1 MEKKAMIEVRNLSKR
16 YSNGVVAL
24 KDVSFRSYKGEIVGY
39 VGPNG
44 SGKTTTI
51 KILTNLLA
59 STSGSTYIKGIDVKK
74 YPKEALRHVGAL
86 IEVPGIYDYLTPNEM
101 LTYFGRVHRMSRTRI
116 KERIEEVMGLV
127 KLAGWEEKKIG
138 SFSTG
143 MQRRLVI
150 AKAIFHEP
158 EILIMDEPVIGL
170 DPKGIK
176 MVRELVEELAAGGTT
191 VFLSSHLLKEVAE
204 TCHKIVFLDKGKV
217 VEQGPLKKFIGK
229 GLNLIKVR
237 FLSELANKD
246 IDRLSSLELIKKVEP
261 DDSDPREVA
270 ISYDGEPGT
279 SSRILAEM
287 IGQGHRIVSY
297 TPVSSSL
304 EDFYISHIGEERGVN

>member
-1 MEKKAMIEVRNLSKR
+1 MQKKTVIEVRNLSKR
-16 YSNGVVAL
+16 YGNGVLAL
-24 KDVSFRSYKGEIVGY
+24 NAVSFKLKKGEIAGY

-59 STSGSTYIKGIDVKK
+59 PTSGSTYIKGIDVNKN
-74 YPKEALRHVGAL
+74 PKEALRHVGAL
-86 IEVPGIYDYLTPNEM
+86 IEVPGVYDYLTPREM

-116 KERIEEVMGLV
+116 IERIEEVMELV
-127 KLAGWEEKKIG
+127 KLGGWEEKKIG

-176 MVRELVEELAAGGTT
+176 MVRELVKELAEGGVT
-191 VFLSSHLLKEVAE
+191 VFLSSHLLKEVAD
-204 TCHKIVFLDKGKV
+204 TCHTIVFLDKGKV
-217 VEQGPLKKFIGK
+217 VVQGPVKKFIGNDS
-229 GLNLIKVR
+229 NLIKVR
-237 FLSELANKD
+237 FLTDLTNKD
-246 IDRLSSLELIKKVEP
+246 IDRLHTVEFIKKVEP
-261 DDSDPREVA
+261 NDTDPREVV
-270 ISYDGEPGT
+270 ISYDGEPRT
-279 SSRILAEM
+279 SSEILAQM
-287 IGQGHRIVSY
+287 VNAGLGITSY
-297 TPVSSSL
+297 TPVSVSL
-304 EDFYISHIGEERGVN
+304 EDFYITHIGEERGVK

>member
-1 MEKKAMIEVRNLSKR
+1 MQKEVVIEVRDLSKR
-16 YSNGVVAL
+16 YGNGVLAL
-24 KDVSFRSYKGEIVGY
+24 NGVSFELKKGEIAGY

-59 STSGSTYIKGIDVKK
+59 PTSGSTYIKGIDVNKN
-74 YPKEALRHVGAL
+74 PKEALRHVGAL
-86 IEVPGIYDYLTPNEM
+86 IEVPGVYDYLTPNEM
-101 LTYFGRVHRMSRTRI
+101 LTYFGRVHRMSRTKI

-127 KLAGWEEKKIG
+127 KLNGWEEKKIG

-176 MVRELVEELAAGGTT
+176 MVRELVRKLAEGGTT
-191 VFLSSHLLKEVAE
+191 IFLSSHLLKEVAN
-204 TCHKIVFLDKGKV
+204 TCHTIVFLDKGKV
-217 VEQGPLKKFIGK
+217 VEQGPIKKFTGNGSK
-229 GLNLIKVR
+229 RIKVI
-237 FLSELANKD
+237 FLSEQTTADL
-246 IDRLSSLELIKKVEP
+246 DRLSSLKIIRKVELSE
-261 DDSDPREVA
+261 SDPKEMI

-279 SSRILAEM
+279 SSEILARM
-287 IGQGHRIVSY
+287 VNAGLKITSY
-297 TPVSSSL
+297 APVSTSL